1 MKIVS
6 LLPSATEIVFA
17 LGLGSD
23 LVGVTDECDF
33 PAETSTLPVVSR
45 SPLPPNM
52 REPGDID
59 AAVSS
64 AASEGRSQ
72 HSIDAALIGRLQPDL
87 ILTQDLCRACD
98 VPSGDVK
105 AALAKLESDAEVVS
119 LDPHSLE
126 DVFGSF
132 VTVGR
137 ALGREDAA
145 EVMAA
150 SCQTRVEAFRMKASR
165 LPSIRVLAMDWS
177 SPPWAAGRWVP
188 EMVELSG
195 GANLLSTAKEPSVPV
210 TWKEIADATPEIIAV
225 MPCGYYI
232 EEAEEEAAKLF
243 ENPDF
248 ANTPAAV
255 EKGVFAADATSFFS
269 RPGPR
274 LIDGLEALAWA
285 IHPEAFPEPPPGT
298 VVRVER

>member
-45 SPLPPNM
+45 SLLPPNL
-52 REPGDID
+52 REPADVD
-59 AAVSS
+59 AAVSTS
-64 AASEGRSQ
+64 AGEGRSL
-72 HSIDAALIGRLQPDL
+72 HSIDTALIGRLQPDL
-87 ILTQDLCRACD
+87 ILAQAAGD
-98 VPSGDVK
+98 DVK
-105 AALAKLESDAEVVS
+105 AALAELGSGAEMVS

-126 DVFGSF
+126 DVFESF
-132 VTVGR
+132 VTVGK
-137 ALGREDAA
+137 AVGRTDAA

-150 SCQTRVEAFRMKASR
+150 SCQARVDAFRKKSLR
-165 LPSIRVLAMDWS
+165 LPSIRVLALEWS
-177 SPPWAAGRWVP
+177 SPPWVAGHWVP
-188 EMVELSG
+188 EMVELAG
-195 GANLLSTAKEPSVPV
+195 GVNLLSTSKEPSVAA
-210 TWKEIADATPEIIAV
+210 TWKEIADSTPEVIAV

-232 EEAEEEAAKLF
+232 EEAEEEAASLF

-255 EKGVFAADATSFFS
+255 EKGVFAVDATSFFS

-285 IHPEAFPEPPPGT
+285 IHPEAFPEPPPGA
-298 VVRVER
+298 VIRVGR

>member
-23 LVGVTDECDF
+23 MVGVTDECDY

-45 SPLPPNM
+45 SLLPPNL
-52 REPGDID
+52 REPGDVD

-64 AASEGRSQ
+64 SAREGRSLR
-72 HSIDAALIGRLQPDL
+72 SIDTALIGRLQPDL
-87 ILTQDLCRACD
+87 ILAQD
-98 VPSGDVK
+98 PGDIT
-105 AALAKLESDAEVVS
+105 ALAELGSDAEVVS

-126 DVFGSF
+126 DVFESF
-132 VTVGR
+132 VTVGE
-137 ALGREDAA
+137 ALGRTDAA
-145 EVMAA
+145 EVIAA
-150 SCQTRVEAFRMKASR
+150 SCQARVDAFRKKALR
-165 LPSIRVLAMDWS
+165 LPSIRVLALEWP
-177 SPPWAAGRWVP
+177 SPPWVAGRWVP
-188 EMVELSG
+188 EMVELAG
-195 GANLLSTAKEPSVPV
+195 GVNLLSAPKEPSVAV
-210 TWKEIADATPEIIAV
+210 TWKEIADSTPEVIAV

-232 EEAEEEAAKLF
+232 EEAEEEAASLF

-255 EKGVFAADATSFFS
+255 EKGVFAVDATSFFS

-285 IHPEAFPEPPPGT
+285 IHPEAFPEPPPGA
-298 VVRVER
+298 VIRVGR

>member
-23 LVGVTDECDF
+23 LVGVTDECDY

-45 SPLPPNM
+45 SLLPPNL
-52 REPGDID
+52 REPGDVD

-64 AASEGRSQ
+64 SAREGRSLR
-72 HSIDAALIGRLQPDL
+72 SIDTALIGRLQPDL
-87 ILTQDLCRACD
+87 ILAQD
-98 VPSGDVK
+98 PGDIT
-105 AALAKLESDAEVVS
+105 ALAELGSDAEVVS

-126 DVFGSF
+126 DVFESF
-132 VTVGR
+132 VTVGE
-137 ALGREDAA
+137 ALGRTDAA
-145 EVMAA
+145 EVIAA
-150 SCQTRVEAFRMKASR
+150 SCQARVDAFRKKALR
-165 LPSIRVLAMDWS
+165 LPSIRVLALEWP
-177 SPPWAAGRWVP
+177 SPPWVAGRWVP
-188 EMVELSG
+188 EMVELAG
-195 GANLLSTAKEPSVPV
+195 GVNLLSAPKEPSVAV
-210 TWKEIADATPEIIAV
+210 TWKEIADSTPEVIAV

-232 EEAEEEAAKLF
+232 EEAEEEAASLF

-255 EKGVFAADATSFFS
+255 EKGVFAVDATSFFS

-285 IHPEAFPEPPPGT
+285 IHPEAFPEPPPGA
-298 VVRVER
+298 VIRVGR

>member
-23 LVGVTDECDF
+23 MVGVTDECDY

-45 SPLPPNM
+45 SLLPPNL
-52 REPGDID
+52 REPGDVD

-64 AASEGRSQ
+64 SAREGRSLR
-72 HSIDAALIGRLQPDL
+72 SIDTALIGRLQPDL
-87 ILTQDLCRACD
+87 ILAQD
-98 VPSGDVK
+98 PGDIT
-105 AALAKLESDAEVVS
+105 ALAELGSDAEVVS

-126 DVFGSF
+126 DVFESF
-132 VTVGR
+132 VTVGE
-137 ALGREDAA
+137 ALGRTDAA
-145 EVMAA
+145 EVIAA
-150 SCQTRVEAFRMKASR
+150 SCQARVDAFRKKALR
-165 LPSIRVLAMDWS
+165 LPSIRVLALEWP
-177 SPPWAAGRWVP
+177 SPPWVAGRWVP
-188 EMVELSG
+188 EMVELAG
-195 GANLLSTAKEPSVPV
+195 GVNLLSAPKEPSVAV
-210 TWKEIADATPEIIAV
+210 TWKEIADSTPEVIAV

-232 EEAEEEAAKLF
+232 EEAEEEAASLF

-255 EKGVFAADATSFFS
+255 EKGVFAVDATSFFS

-285 IHPEAFPEPPPGT
+285 IHPEEFPEPPPGA
-298 VVRVER
+298 VIRVGR

>member
-23 LVGVTDECDF
+23 MVGVTDECDY

-45 SPLPPNM
+45 SLLPPNL
-52 REPGDID
+52 REPGDVD

-64 AASEGRSQ
+64 SAREGRSLR
-72 HSIDAALIGRLQPDL
+72 SIDTALIGRLQPDL
-87 ILTQDLCRACD
+87 ILAQD
-98 VPSGDVK
+98 PGDIT
-105 AALAKLESDAEVVS
+105 ALAELGSDAEVVS

-126 DVFGSF
+126 DVFESF
-132 VTVGR
+132 VTVGE
-137 ALGREDAA
+137 ALGRTDAA
-145 EVMAA
+145 EVIAA
-150 SCQTRVEAFRMKASR
+150 SCQARVDAFRKKALR
-165 LPSIRVLAMDWS
+165 LPSIRVLALEWP
-177 SPPWAAGRWVP
+177 SPPWVAGRWVP
-188 EMVELSG
+188 EMVELAG
-195 GANLLSTAKEPSVPV
+195 GVNLLSAPKEPSVAV
-210 TWKEIADATPEIIAV
+210 TWKEIADSTPEVIAV

-232 EEAEEEAAKLF
+232 EEAEEEAASLF

-255 EKGVFAADATSFFS
+255 EKGVFAVDATSFFS

-285 IHPEAFPEPPPGT
+285 IHPEAFPEPPSGA
-298 VVRVER
+298 VIRVGR